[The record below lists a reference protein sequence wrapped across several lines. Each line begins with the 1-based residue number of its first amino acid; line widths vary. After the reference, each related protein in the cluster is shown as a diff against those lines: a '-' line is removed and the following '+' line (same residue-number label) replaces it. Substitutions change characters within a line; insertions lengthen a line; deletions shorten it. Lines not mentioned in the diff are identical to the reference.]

1 MFYAASFGGNGEH
14 DAQHVEATVSWL
26 LRERVSGREWR
37 FQDSDLV
44 WEAGGF
50 DTSRFEVHVLDER
63 VVGSPDGSP
72 AQSPDAD

>member
-1 MFYAASFGGNGEH
+1 M
-14 DAQHVEATVSWL
+14 SWL

-44 WEAGGF
+44 WDAGGF

-63 VVGSPDGSP
+63 VVGSPDGHPESP
-72 AQSPDAD
+72 PEAT

>member
-1 MFYAASFGGNGEH
+1 VGAFGGTGER
-14 DAQHVEATVSWL
+14 DAQRVEATVGWL

-44 WEAGGF
+44 WDAGGF

-72 AQSPDAD
+72 ALSTDAE